1 MLLTMRG
8 FPMNNAE
15 LTFRRRLLSTMVLWV
30 LVLGT
35 ILSGYEQLFFVTIS
49 GIGLLG
55 LWEYYEMLDRRGVPN
70 FKLTAL
76 ITAVVFFAGSF
87 YTFRSYGPDKSYDFE
102 IAVLVVF
109 LLVVFGRQMFRRT
122 RDKNP
127 LETMAYTLFGLLYIV
142 WLFNFLTK
150 IVYLAPRGDLGET
163 TGQYY
168 VLYLLLVTKFS
179 DMGAYVTGS
188 LIGKHKLVPHIS
200 PHKSWEGLAGALVF
214 AVGGSFGLWALIPEK
229 LAVFGPM
236 DVAVLGLLL
245 GLAAVI
251 GDLAESIVKRSTE
264 AKDSGGLL
272 PGIGGVLDL
281 IDSLLFTAPILFF
294 YMRLVLGLPHS

>member
-1 MLLTMRG
+1 MES
-8 FPMNNAE
+8 AQQV
-15 LTFRRRLLSTMVLWV
+15 FRRRLVSTIFLWA

-35 ILSGYEQLFFVTIS
+35 ILSGYEQMFFVTIA

-76 ITAVVFFAGSF
+76 ICAVVFFAASF
-87 YTFRSYGPDKSYDFE
+87 YAFRSYGPDKSYDFE

-109 LLVVFGRQMFRRT
+109 LLVVFGRQMFQST
-122 RDKNP
+122 RDRNP

-150 IVYLAPRGDLGET
+150 IVYLPPRGPLGET

-179 DMGAYVTGS
+179 DMGAYLAGT
-188 LIGKHKLVPHIS
+188 LFGKHKLVPHIS
-200 PHKSWEGLAGALVF
+200 PHKSWEGLVGAIAF
-214 AVGGSFGLWALIPEK
+214 ATAGSFGLWWLIPGR
-229 LAVFGPM
+229 LAIFDAA
-236 DVAVLGLLL
+236 DVAVLGVLL
-245 GLAAVI
+245 GGAAVI
-251 GDLAESIVKRSTE
+251 GDLAESIVKRGAE

-281 IDSLLFTAPILFF
+281 IDSVLFTAPILFF
-294 YMRLVLGLPHS
+294 YMRLVLGLPQS

>member
-1 MLLTMRG
+1 MDPVR
-8 FPMNNAE
+8 
-15 LTFRRRLLSTMVLWV
+15 LTFRRRLLSTLLLWA

-35 ILSGYEQLFFVTIS
+35 VLSGYEQMFFITIG

-76 ITAVVFFAGSF
+76 ITAVIFMAGSF

-122 RDKNP
+122 RDQNP
-127 LETMAYTLFGLLYIV
+127 LETMAYTLFGLLYII

-150 IVYLAPRGDLGET
+150 IVYLAPRGPLGEP

-179 DMGAYVTGS
+179 DMGAYITGS
-188 LIGKHKLVPHIS
+188 LFGRHKLVPHIS
-200 PHKSWEGLAGALVF
+200 PHKSWEGLVGAVLF
-214 AVGGSFGLWALIPEK
+214 AVGGSFGLWYLIPQK
-229 LAVFGPM
+229 LAVFGTT
-236 DVAVLGLLL
+236 DLLVLGVLL

-251 GDLAESIVKRSTE
+251 GDLAESIVKRS
-264 AKDSGGLL
+264 A
-272 PGIGGVLDL
+272 
-281 IDSLLFTAPILFF
+281 
-294 YMRLVLGLPHS
+294 

>member
-1 MLLTMRG
+1 MEST
-8 FPMNNAE
+8 E
-15 LTFRRRLLSTMVLWV
+15 VTFRRRLVSTLILWV

-35 ILSGYEQLFFVTIS
+35 ILSGYEQLFFITIA

-55 LWEYYEMLDRRGVPN
+55 LWEYFEMLDRRGVPN

-76 ITAVVFFAGSF
+76 ITAVVFLAGSVL
-87 YTFRSYGPDKSYDFE
+87 TFRSYGPEKSYDFE

-109 LLVVFGRQMFRRT
+109 LLVVFGRQMFRQT
-122 RDKNP
+122 RDQNP

-150 IVYLAPRGDLGET
+150 IVYLAPRGPSGET
-163 TGQYY
+163 IGQYY

-179 DMGAYVTGS
+179 DMGAYLTGS
-188 LIGKHKLVPHIS
+188 VFGRHKLVPHIS
-200 PHKSWEGLAGALVF
+200 PHKSWEGLAGAVLF
-214 AVGGSFGLWALIPEK
+214 AVGGSFGLWYLIPDK
-229 LAVFGPM
+229 LAVFGTG
-236 DVAVLGLLL
+236 DLLVLGVLL

-251 GDLAESIVKRSTE
+251 GDLAESIVKRSAD

-294 YMRLVLGLPHS
+294 YMRLVLGLPS

>member
-1 MLLTMRG
+1 MDS
-8 FPMNNAE
+8 AE
-15 LTFRRRLLSTMVLWV
+15 LTFRRRLLSTLALWA

-35 ILSGYEQLFFVTIS
+35 VLSGYEQLFFVTIA

-122 RDKNP
+122 RDVNP

-142 WLFNFLTK
+142 WLFNFITK
-150 IVYLAPRGDLGET
+150 IVYLAPRGPLGEP

-168 VLYLLLVTKFS
+168 VLFLLLVTKFS

-188 LIGKHKLVPHIS
+188 LCGKHKLVPHIS
-200 PHKSWEGLAGALVF
+200 PHKSWEGLAGAVLF
-214 AVGGSFGLWALIPEK
+214 AVGGSFGLWLLIPDR
-229 LAVFGPM
+229 LSVFTM
-236 DVAVLGLLL
+236 TDVAILGVLL

-251 GDLAESIVKRSTE
+251 GDLAESIVKRSAA
-264 AKDSGGLL
+264 AKDSGALL

-281 IDSLLFTAPILFF
+281 IDSVLFTAPIMFF
-294 YMRLVLGLPHS
+294 YMRLVLGLPAS

>member
-1 MLLTMRG
+1 MDSTQRV
-8 FPMNNAE
+8 
-15 LTFRRRLLSTMVLWV
+15 FRRRLISTLVLWAI
-30 LVLGT
+30 VLGT
-35 ILSGYEQLFFVTIS
+35 VLSGYEQFFFATIA

-70 FKLTAL
+70 FKLTA
-76 ITAVVFFAGSF
+76 IICGVVFFAGSF
-87 YTFRSYGPDKSYDFE
+87 YAFRSYGPDKSYDFE
-102 IAVLVVF
+102 IAVLLGF
-109 LLVVFGRQMFRRT
+109 LLVVFGRQMFQRT
-122 RDKNP
+122 RDRNP

-150 IVYLAPRGDLGET
+150 IVYLTPRGPMGQT

-179 DMGAYVTGS
+179 DMGAYLAGS
-188 LIGKHKLVPHIS
+188 LFGRHKLVPHIS
-200 PHKSWEGLAGALVF
+200 PHKSWEGLAGAIVL
-214 AVGGSFGLWALIPEK
+214 ATAGSFGLWLLIPER
-229 LAVFGPM
+229 LSVFSAT
-236 DVAVLGLLL
+236 DVAVLGVLL
-245 GLAAVI
+245 GAAAVI

-281 IDSLLFTAPILFF
+281 IDSVLFTAPLLFF
-294 YMRLVLGLPHS
+294 YMRIVLGLPQS

>member
-1 MLLTMRG
+1 MES
-8 FPMNNAE
+8 AQI
-15 LTFRRRLLSTMVLWV
+15 TFRRRLASTLLLWV

-35 ILSGYEQLFFVTIS
+35 ILSGYEQIFFITIS
-49 GIGLLG
+49 GIGLLA
-55 LWEYYEMLDRRGVPN
+55 LWEYFVMLDRRGVPN

-76 ITAVVFFAGSF
+76 ICAVAFFAASF
-87 YTFRSYGPDKSYDFE
+87 YAFRSYGPDKSYDFE

-109 LLVVFGRQMFRRT
+109 LLVVFGRQMFQRT
-122 RDKNP
+122 RDRNP

-150 IVYLAPRGDLGET
+150 IVYLPPRGPLGET

-179 DMGAYVTGS
+179 DMGAYLAGT
-188 LIGKHKLVPHIS
+188 LFGKHKLVPHIS
-200 PHKSWEGLAGALVF
+200 PHKSWEGLVGAI
-214 AVGGSFGLWALIPEK
+214 AMATGGSFFLWWLIPDR
-229 LAVFGPM
+229 LAVFDAT
-236 DVAVLGLLL
+236 DVAVLGVLL
-245 GLAAVI
+245 GGAAVI
-251 GDLAESIVKRSTE
+251 GDLAESIVKRGAE

-281 IDSLLFTAPILFF
+281 IDSVLFTAPVLFF
-294 YMRLVLGLPHS
+294 YMRLVLGLPQS

>member
-1 MLLTMRG
+1 M
-8 FPMNNAE
+8 E
-15 LTFRRRLLSTMVLWV
+15 SSQSVFRRRLLSTLVLWAI
-30 LVLGT
+30 VLGT
-35 ILSGYEQLFFVTIS
+35 ILSGYEQFFFVTIA

-76 ITAVVFFAGSF
+76 ICAVIFFAASF
-87 YTFRSYGPDKSYDFE
+87 YTFRSYGPEKSYDFE

-109 LLVVFGRQMFRRT
+109 LLVVFARQMFQRT
-122 RDKNP
+122 RDRNP
-127 LETMAYTLFGLLYIV
+127 LETMAYTLFGLLYVV

-150 IVYLAPRGDLGET
+150 IVYLPPRGPLGET

-179 DMGAYVTGS
+179 DMGAYLAGT
-188 LIGKHKLVPHIS
+188 LFGKHKLVPHIS
-200 PHKSWEGLAGALVF
+200 PHKSWEGLVGAIVM
-214 AVGGSFGLWALIPEK
+214 ATAGSFGLWLLIPQR
-229 LAVFGPM
+229 LSVFSAS
-236 DVAVLGLLL
+236 DVAVLGVIL
-245 GLAAVI
+245 GGAAVI
-251 GDLAESIVKRSTE
+251 GDLAESIVKRGVE

-281 IDSLLFTAPILFF
+281 IDSVLFTAPILFF
-294 YMRLVLGLPHS
+294 YMRLVLGLPQT

>member
-1 MLLTMRG
+1 MKS
-8 FPMNNAE
+8 AE
-15 LTFRRRLLSTMVLWV
+15 LTFRRRLLSTLALWA

-35 ILSGYEQLFFVTIS
+35 VLSGYEQLFFVTIA

-70 FKLTAL
+70 FKLTAI

-109 LLVVFGRQMFRRT
+109 LLVVFGRQMFRKT
-122 RDKNP
+122 RDVNP

-142 WLFNFLTK
+142 WLFNFITK
-150 IVYLAPRGDLGET
+150 IVYLAPRGPLGEP

-188 LIGKHKLVPHIS
+188 LFGRHKLVPHIS
-200 PHKSWEGLAGALVF
+200 PHKSWEGLAGAVVF
-214 AVGGSFGLWALIPEK
+214 ALGGSFGLWYLIPDK
-229 LAVFGPM
+229 LAVFQPM
-236 DVAVLGLLL
+236 DLLVLGVLL

-281 IDSLLFTAPILFF
+281 IDSVLFTAPIMFF
-294 YMRLVLGLPHS
+294 YMRLVQGLPAS

>member
-1 MLLTMRG
+1 MRR
-8 FPMNNAE
+8 FMKSE
-15 LTFRRRLLSTMVLWV
+15 QQVFRRRFVSTLILWA

-35 ILSGYEQLFFVTIS
+35 VLSGYEQLFFVTIA
-49 GIGLLG
+49 GVGLLG

-87 YTFRSYGPDKSYDFE
+87 YTFRSYEPDKSYDFE
-102 IAVLVVF
+102 IAVMVVF

-122 RDKNP
+122 RDHNP

-150 IVYLAPRGDLGET
+150 IVYLAPRGPLGET

-168 VLYLLLVTKFS
+168 VLYVLLVTKFS

-188 LIGKHKLVPHIS
+188 LFGRHKLVPHIS
-200 PHKSWEGLAGALVF
+200 PHKSWEGLVGAVLF
-214 AVGGSFGLWALIPEK
+214 AVGGSFGLWYLIPDK
-229 LAVFGPM
+229 LAVFTRTDLAM
-236 DVAVLGLLL
+236 LGILL
-245 GLAAVI
+245 GLGAVI
-251 GDLAESIVKRSTE
+251 GDLAESIVKRSAD

-281 IDSLLFTAPILFF
+281 IDSVLFTAPIMFF
-294 YMRLVLGLPHS
+294 YMRLVLGLPQS

>member
-1 MLLTMRG
+1 MESTQQV
-8 FPMNNAE
+8 
-15 LTFRRRLLSTMVLWV
+15 FRRRLISTLFLWA

-35 ILSGYEQLFFVTIS
+35 VLSGYEQMFFVTIA

-76 ITAVVFFAGSF
+76 ICAVAFFAASF
-87 YTFRSYGPDKSYDFE
+87 YAFRSYGPDKSYDFE

-109 LLVVFGRQMFRRT
+109 LLVVFGRQMFQRT
-122 RDKNP
+122 RDRNP

-150 IVYLAPRGDLGET
+150 IVYLPPRGPLGET

-179 DMGAYVTGS
+179 DMGAYLAGT
-188 LIGKHKLVPHIS
+188 LFGKHKLVPHIS
-200 PHKSWEGLAGALVF
+200 PHKSWEGLVGAI
-214 AVGGSFGLWALIPEK
+214 AMATGGSFFLWWLIPDR
-229 LAVFGPM
+229 LAVFDAT
-236 DVAVLGLLL
+236 DVAVLGVLL
-245 GLAAVI
+245 GGAAVI
-251 GDLAESIVKRSTE
+251 GDLAESIVKRGAE

-281 IDSLLFTAPILFF
+281 IDSVLFTAPVLFF
-294 YMRLVLGLPHS
+294 YMRLVLGLPQS

>member
-1 MLLTMRG
+1 MDSAR
-8 FPMNNAE
+8 
-15 LTFRRRLLSTMVLWV
+15 LTFRRRLLSTVLMWA

-35 ILSGYEQLFFVTIS
+35 VLSGYEQMFFVTIA

-70 FKLTAL
+70 FKLTAI

-109 LLVVFGRQMFRRT
+109 LLVVFGRQMFRKT
-122 RDKNP
+122 RDVNP

-142 WLFNFLTK
+142 WLFNFITK
-150 IVYLAPRGDLGET
+150 IVYLAPRGPLGDP

-188 LIGKHKLVPHIS
+188 LFGRHKLVPHIS
-200 PHKSWEGLAGALVF
+200 PHKSWEGLAGAVVF
-214 AVGGSFGLWALIPEK
+214 ALGGSFGLWYLIPDK
-229 LAVFGPM
+229 LAVFQPM
-236 DVAVLGLLL
+236 DLLVLGVLL

-281 IDSLLFTAPILFF
+281 IDSVLFTAPIMFF
-294 YMRLVLGLPHS
+294 YMRLVQGLPAS

>member
-1 MLLTMRG
+1 MESTQQV
-8 FPMNNAE
+8 
-15 LTFRRRLLSTMVLWV
+15 FRRRLISTLFLWA

-35 ILSGYEQLFFVTIS
+35 ILSGYEQMFFVTIA

-76 ITAVVFFAGSF
+76 ICAVAFFAASF
-87 YTFRSYGPDKSYDFE
+87 YAFRSYGPDKSYDFE
-102 IAVLVVF
+102 IAVLVVS
-109 LLVVFGRQMFRRT
+109 LLVVFGRQMFQRT
-122 RDKNP
+122 RDRNP

-150 IVYLAPRGDLGET
+150 IVYLPPRGPLGET

-179 DMGAYVTGS
+179 DMGAYLAGT
-188 LIGKHKLVPHIS
+188 LFGKHKLVPHIS
-200 PHKSWEGLAGALVF
+200 PHKSWEGLVGAI
-214 AVGGSFGLWALIPEK
+214 AMATGGSFFLWWLIPDR
-229 LAVFGPM
+229 LAVFDAT
-236 DVAVLGLLL
+236 DVAVLGVLL
-245 GLAAVI
+245 GGAAVI
-251 GDLAESIVKRSTE
+251 GDLAESIVKRGAE

-281 IDSLLFTAPILFF
+281 IDSVLFTAPVLFF
-294 YMRLVLGLPHS
+294 YMRLVLGLPQS

>member
-1 MLLTMRG
+1 MET
-8 FPMNNAE
+8 AQ
-15 LTFRRRLLSTMVLWV
+15 LTFRRRLASTLLMWA

-35 ILSGYEQLFFVTIS
+35 VLSGYEQMFFVTIA

-87 YTFRSYGPDKSYDFE
+87 YAFRSYGPDKSYDFE
-102 IAVLVVF
+102 IAVMVMF

-122 RDKNP
+122 RDQNP

-150 IVYLAPRGDLGET
+150 IVYLAPRGPDGET
-163 TGQYY
+163 TGQFY

-179 DMGAYVTGS
+179 DMGAYLTGS
-188 LIGKHKLVPHIS
+188 LFGRHKLVPHIS
-200 PHKSWEGLAGALVF
+200 PHKSWEGLLGAVLF
-214 AVGGSFGLWALIPEK
+214 ALGGSFGLWYLIPDK
-229 LAVFGPM
+229 LAVFSPT
-236 DVAVLGLLL
+236 DLAVLGILL

-251 GDLAESIVKRSTE
+251 GDLAESIVKRSAD

-281 IDSLLFTAPILFF
+281 IDSVLFTAPIMFF
-294 YMRLVLGLPHS
+294 YMRLVLGLPES

>member
-1 MLLTMRG
+1 MDPAKTV
-8 FPMNNAE
+8 
-15 LTFRRRLLSTMVLWV
+15 FRRRLVSTLAMWALVLSTV
-30 LVLGT
+30 
-35 ILSGYEQLFFVTIS
+35 LSGYEQLFFITIA

-87 YTFRSYGPDKSYDFE
+87 LTFRSYGPEKSYDFE

-109 LLVVFGRQMFRRT
+109 LAVVFGRQMFRRT
-122 RDKNP
+122 RDQNP
-127 LETMAYTLFGLLYIV
+127 LETMAYTLFGLLYVV
-142 WLFNFLTK
+142 WLFNFITK
-150 IVYLAPRGDLGET
+150 IVYLPPRGPLGEP

-179 DMGAYVTGS
+179 DMGAYLVGS
-188 LIGKHKLVPHIS
+188 LCGRHKLVPHIS
-200 PHKSWEGLAGALVF
+200 PKKSWEGLAGAVVF
-214 AVGGSFGLWALIPEK
+214 AVGGSFGLWLLIPEK
-229 LAVFGPM
+229 LAVFSM
-236 DVAVLGLLL
+236 TDVAVLGVLL

-251 GDLAESIVKRSTE
+251 GDLAESIVKRSAE

-281 IDSLLFTAPILFF
+281 IDSVLFTAPILFF
-294 YMRLVLGLPHS
+294 YMRLVIGLP

>member
-1 MLLTMRG
+1 MES
-8 FPMNNAE
+8 AQ
-15 LTFRRRLLSTMVLWV
+15 LTFRRRLASTLLMWA

-35 ILSGYEQLFFVTIS
+35 VLSGYEQMFFVTIA

-87 YTFRSYGPDKSYDFE
+87 YAFRSYGPDKSYDFE
-102 IAVLVVF
+102 IAVMVVF

-122 RDKNP
+122 RDQNP
-127 LETMAYTLFGLLYIV
+127 LETMAYTLFGLLWVV

-150 IVYLAPRGDLGET
+150 IVYLAPRAPDGET
-163 TGQYY
+163 TGQFY

-179 DMGAYVTGS
+179 DMGAYLSGS
-188 LIGKHKLVPHIS
+188 LFGRHKLVPHIS
-200 PHKSWEGLAGALVF
+200 PHKSWEGLIGAVLL
-214 AVGGSFGLWALIPEK
+214 AVGGSFGLWYLIPDQ
-229 LAVFGPM
+229 LSVFTPT
-236 DVAVLGLLL
+236 DLAVLGVLL
-245 GLAAVI
+245 GLGAVI
-251 GDLAESIVKRSTE
+251 GDLAESIVKRSAD

-281 IDSLLFTAPILFF
+281 IDSVLFTAPIMFF
-294 YMRLVLGLPHS
+294 YMRLVMGLPHS

>member
-1 MLLTMRG
+1 MD
-8 FPMNNAE
+8 PAHQ
-15 LTFRRRLLSTMVLWV
+15 TFRRRLISTLLLWA

-35 ILSGYEQLFFVTIS
+35 ILSGYEQIFFITIA
-49 GIGLLG
+49 GLGLLG

-76 ITAVVFFAGSF
+76 ITAVVFLAGSF

-109 LLVVFGRQMFRRT
+109 LAVVFGRQMFRRT
-122 RDKNP
+122 RDTNP

-150 IVYLAPRGDLGET
+150 IVYLAPRGPSGET

-179 DMGAYVTGS
+179 DMGAYLAGS
-188 LIGKHKLVPHIS
+188 LFGRHKLVPHIS
-200 PHKSWEGLAGALVF
+200 PHKSWEGLAGAVLF
-214 AVGGSFGLWALIPEK
+214 AVGGSFGLWYLIPDK
-229 LAVFGPM
+229 LSVFDGT
-236 DVAVLGLLL
+236 DLLILGVLL

-251 GDLAESIVKRSTE
+251 GDLAESIVKRSAE
-264 AKDSGGLL
+264 AKDSGALL

-281 IDSLLFTAPILFF
+281 IDSVLFTAPILFF
-294 YMRLVLGLPHS
+294 YMRLVLGLPS

>member
-1 MLLTMRG
+1 MDSNRTVFL
-8 FPMNNAE
+8 
-15 LTFRRRLLSTMVLWV
+15 RRLASTVLLWV

-35 ILSGYEQLFFVTIS
+35 ILSGYEQMFFITIA

-55 LWEYYEMLDRRGVPN
+55 LWEYFEMLDRRGVPN

-76 ITAVVFFAGSF
+76 IAAVIFMAGSF
-87 YTFRSYGPDKSYDFE
+87 LTFRSYGPDKSYDFE
-102 IAVLVVF
+102 IAVMVGF

-122 RDKNP
+122 RDQNP
-127 LETMAYTLFGLLYIV
+127 LETMAYTLFGLLYVV

-150 IVYLAPRGDLGET
+150 IVYLAPRGPLGEPS
-163 TGQYY
+163 GQFY

-179 DMGAYVTGS
+179 DMGAYLAGS
-188 LIGKHKLVPHIS
+188 LFGRHKLVPHIS
-200 PHKSWEGLAGALVF
+200 PHKSWEGLAGAVLF
-214 AVGGSFGLWALIPEK
+214 ATAGSFGLWYLIPGQ
-229 LAVFGPM
+229 LSAFGPT
-236 DVAVLGLLL
+236 DLAILGVLL

-251 GDLAESIVKRSTE
+251 GDLAESIVKRSAD

-294 YMRLVLGLPHS
+294 YMRLVLGLPQG

>member
-1 MLLTMRG
+1 MRG
-8 FPMNNAE
+8 FME
-15 LTFRRRLLSTMVLWV
+15 SSQSVFRRRLLSTLVLWAI
-30 LVLGT
+30 VLGT
-35 ILSGYEQLFFVTIS
+35 ILSGYEQFFFVTIA

-76 ITAVVFFAGSF
+76 ICAVIFFAASF
-87 YTFRSYGPDKSYDFE
+87 YTFRSYGPEKSYDFE

-109 LLVVFGRQMFRRT
+109 LLVVFARQMFQRT
-122 RDKNP
+122 RDRNP
-127 LETMAYTLFGLLYIV
+127 LETMAYTLFGLLYVV

-150 IVYLAPRGDLGET
+150 IVYLPPRGPLGET

-179 DMGAYVTGS
+179 DMGAYLAGT
-188 LIGKHKLVPHIS
+188 LFGKHKLVPHIS
-200 PHKSWEGLAGALVF
+200 PHKSWEGLVGAIVL
-214 AVGGSFGLWALIPEK
+214 ATAGSFGLWLLIPQR
-229 LAVFGPM
+229 LSVFSAS
-236 DVAVLGLLL
+236 DVAVLGVIL
-245 GLAAVI
+245 GGAAVI
-251 GDLAESIVKRSTE
+251 GDLAESIVKRGVE

-281 IDSLLFTAPILFF
+281 IDSVLFTAPILFF
-294 YMRLVLGLPHS
+294 YMRLVLGLPQT

>member
-1 MLLTMRG
+1 MRG
-8 FPMNNAE
+8 FME
-15 LTFRRRLLSTMVLWV
+15 SSQSVFRRRLLSTLVLWAI
-30 LVLGT
+30 VLGT
-35 ILSGYEQLFFVTIS
+35 ILSGYEQFFFVTIA

-76 ITAVVFFAGSF
+76 ICAVIFFAASF
-87 YTFRSYGPDKSYDFE
+87 YTFRSYGPEKSYDFE

-109 LLVVFGRQMFRRT
+109 LLVVFARQMFQRT
-122 RDKNP
+122 RDRNP
-127 LETMAYTLFGLLYIV
+127 LETMAYTLFGLLYVV

-150 IVYLAPRGDLGET
+150 IVYLPPRGSLGET

-179 DMGAYVTGS
+179 DMGAYLAGT
-188 LIGKHKLVPHIS
+188 LFGKHKLVPHIS
-200 PHKSWEGLAGALVF
+200 PHKSWEGLVGAIVM
-214 AVGGSFGLWALIPEK
+214 ATAGSFGLWLLIPQR
-229 LAVFGPM
+229 LSVFSAS
-236 DVAVLGLLL
+236 DVAVLGVIL
-245 GLAAVI
+245 GGAAVI
-251 GDLAESIVKRSTE
+251 GDLAESIVKRGVE

-281 IDSLLFTAPILFF
+281 IDSVLFTAPILFF
-294 YMRLVLGLPHS
+294 YMRLVLGLPQT

>member
-1 MLLTMRG
+1 MESART
-8 FPMNNAE
+8 
-15 LTFRRRLLSTMVLWV
+15 TFQRRLFSTLLMWAV
-30 LVLGT
+30 VLGT
-35 ILSGYEQLFFVTIS
+35 VLSGFEQVFFTAIA

-70 FKLTAL
+70 FKLTGL
-76 ITAVVFFAGSF
+76 ICAVVFLAGSF
-87 YTFRSYGPDKSYDFE
+87 YTFRSHSPDKSYDFE

-109 LLVVFGRQMFRRT
+109 LMVMFGRQMFRRT
-122 RDKNP
+122 RDQNP

-150 IVYLAPRGDLGET
+150 IVYLPPRGPLGQI

-200 PHKSWEGLAGALVF
+200 PHKTWEGLAGAVAFALV
-214 AVGGSFGLWALIPEK
+214 GSFGLWALIPAR
-229 LAVFGPM
+229 LSVFSAA
-236 DVAVLGLLL
+236 DVAVLGVLL

-251 GDLAESIVKRSTE
+251 GDLAESIVKRSAE

-294 YMRLVLGLPHS
+294 YMRLVKGLPA

>member
-1 MLLTMRG
+1 MEST
-8 FPMNNAE
+8 E
-15 LTFRRRLLSTMVLWV
+15 VTFRRRLFSTLILCV

-35 ILSGYEQLFFVTIS
+35 ILSGYEQLFFITIA

-55 LWEYYEMLDRRGVPN
+55 LWEYFEMLDRRGVPN

-76 ITAVVFFAGSF
+76 ITAVVFLAGSF
-87 YTFRSYGPDKSYDFE
+87 LTFRSYGPEKSYDFE

-109 LLVVFGRQMFRRT
+109 LLVVFGRQMFRGT
-122 RDKNP
+122 RDQNP

-150 IVYLAPRGDLGET
+150 IVYLAPREPSGEMI
-163 TGQYY
+163 GQYY

-179 DMGAYVTGS
+179 DMGAYLTGS
-188 LIGKHKLVPHIS
+188 VFGRHKLVPHIS
-200 PHKSWEGLAGALVF
+200 PHKSWEGLAGAILF
-214 AVGGSFGLWALIPEK
+214 AVGGSFGLWYLIPDK
-229 LAVFGPM
+229 LSVFGTG
-236 DVAVLGLLL
+236 DLLVLGVLL

-251 GDLAESIVKRSTE
+251 GDLAESIVKRSAD

-294 YMRLVLGLPHS
+294 YMRLVLVLPS

>member
-1 MLLTMRG
+1 MGT
-8 FPMNNAE
+8 AST
-15 LTFRRRLLSTMVLWV
+15 TFQRRLVSTLLMWA

-35 ILSGYEQLFFVTIS
+35 ILSGYEQFFFVTIA

-70 FKLTAL
+70 FKLTAI

-87 YTFRSYGPDKSYDFE
+87 YTFRSRGPDKSYDFE

-122 RDKNP
+122 RDQNP

-150 IVYLAPRGDLGET
+150 IVYLAPRGPLGET

-179 DMGAYVTGS
+179 DMGAYLTGS
-188 LIGKHKLVPHIS
+188 LIGRHKLVPHIS
-200 PHKSWEGLAGALVF
+200 PAKSWEGLAGAVVF
-214 AVGGSFGLWALIPEK
+214 ATVGSFGLWALIPTR
-229 LAVFGPM
+229 LSVFTAT
-236 DVAVLGLLL
+236 DVAVLGVLL

-251 GDLAESIVKRSTE
+251 GDLAESIVKRSTD
-264 AKDSGGLL
+264 AKDSGALL

-281 IDSLLFTAPILFF
+281 IDSVLFTAPILFF
-294 YMRLVLGLPHS
+294 YMRLVLGLPAQ

>member
-1 MLLTMRG
+1 MES
-8 FPMNNAE
+8 AQQV
-15 LTFRRRLLSTMVLWV
+15 FRRRLVSTLFLWA

-35 ILSGYEQLFFVTIS
+35 VLSGYEQFFFVTIA

-76 ITAVVFFAGSF
+76 ICAVAFFAASF
-87 YTFRSYGPDKSYDFE
+87 YAFRSYGPDKSYDFE

-109 LLVVFGRQMFRRT
+109 LLVVFGRQMFQRT
-122 RDKNP
+122 RDRNP

-150 IVYLAPRGDLGET
+150 IVYLPPRGPLGET

-179 DMGAYVTGS
+179 DMGAYLAGT
-188 LIGKHKLVPHIS
+188 LFGKHKLVPHIS
-200 PHKSWEGLAGALVF
+200 PHKSWEGLVGAI
-214 AVGGSFGLWALIPEK
+214 AMATGGSFFLWWLIPGR
-229 LAVFGPM
+229 LSVFDAT
-236 DVAVLGLLL
+236 DVAVLGVLL
-245 GLAAVI
+245 GGAAVI
-251 GDLAESIVKRSTE
+251 GDLAESVLKRALN
-264 AKDSGGLL
+264 AKDSGRML
-272 PGIGGVLDL
+272 PGIGGAMDL
-281 IDSLLFTAPILFF
+281 IDSLCFTAPALYF
-294 YMRLVLGLPHS
+294 YLKWLPLPTA

>member
-1 MLLTMRG
+1 MRG
-8 FPMNNAE
+8 AMESART
-15 LTFRRRLLSTMVLWV
+15 TFNRRLVSTLVMWAV
-30 LVLGT
+30 VLGT
-35 ILSGYEQLFFVTIS
+35 VLSGYEQIFFITIA

-76 ITAVVFFAGSF
+76 ITAVIFLIGSF

-102 IAVLVVF
+102 IAVMVVF

-122 RDKNP
+122 RDQNP

-150 IVYLAPRGDLGET
+150 IIYLAPRGPLGEP

-179 DMGAYVTGS
+179 DMGAYIAGS
-188 LIGKHKLVPHIS
+188 LFGRHKLVPHIS
-200 PHKSWEGLAGALVF
+200 PHKSWEGLAGAILF
-214 AVGGSFGLWALIPEK
+214 SIGASFGLWYLIPAK
-229 LAVFGPM
+229 LSVFTSFDLAILAV
-236 DVAVLGLLL
+236 LL
-245 GLAAVI
+245 GAAAVI

-264 AKDSGGLL
+264 TKDSGDLL

-281 IDSLLFTAPILFF
+281 IDSVLFTAPIMFF
-294 YMRLVLGLPHS
+294 YMRLVLGLPVS

>member
-1 MLLTMRG
+1 MDSARTI
-8 FPMNNAE
+8 FH
-15 LTFRRRLLSTMVLWV
+15 RRLISTLGMWA

-35 ILSGYEQLFFVTIS
+35 ILSGYEQFFFVTIA

-76 ITAVVFFAGSF
+76 ICAVVVFAGSF
-87 YTFRSYGPDKSYDFE
+87 FTFRSVGPEKAYDFE

-109 LLVVFGRQMFRRT
+109 LLLVFGRQMFRRT
-122 RDKNP
+122 RDQNP

-142 WLFNFLTK
+142 WLFNFITK
-150 IVYLAPRGDLGET
+150 IVYLAPRGPGGET

-188 LIGKHKLVPHIS
+188 LFGRHKLVPHIS
-200 PHKSWEGLAGALVF
+200 PHKSWEGLGGAVLF
-214 AVGGSFGLWALIPEK
+214 AVGGSFGLWALIPHR
-229 LAVFGPM
+229 LAVFTPW
-236 DVAVLGLLL
+236 DLAVLGVLL

-251 GDLAESIVKRSTE
+251 GDLAESIVKRSAE

-281 IDSLLFTAPILFF
+281 IDSVLFTAPIMFF
-294 YMRLVLGLPHS
+294 YMRLVLGLPHG

>member
-1 MLLTMRG
+1 
-8 FPMNNAE
+8 MNTART
-15 LTFRRRLLSTMVLWV
+15 TFRRRLASTLLMWAV
-30 LVLGT
+30 VLGT
-35 ILSGYEQLFFVTIS
+35 ILSGYEQLFFVTIA

-87 YTFRSYGPDKSYDFE
+87 YTFRSRGPEKSYDFE

-122 RDKNP
+122 RDQNP

-150 IVYLAPRGDLGET
+150 IVYLAPRGPHGET

-179 DMGAYVTGS
+179 DMGAYITGS
-188 LIGKHKLVPHIS
+188 LIGRHKLVPHIS
-200 PHKSWEGLAGALVF
+200 PAKSWEGLAGAVVF
-214 AVGGSFGLWALIPEK
+214 ATAGSFGLWALIPTR
-229 LAVFGPM
+229 LSVFGVA
-236 DVAVLGLLL
+236 DVAVLGVLL

-251 GDLAESIVKRSTE
+251 GDLAESIVKRSTD
-264 AKDSGGLL
+264 AKDSGALL

-281 IDSLLFTAPILFF
+281 IDSVLFTAPILFF
-294 YMRLVLGLPHS
+294 YMRLVLGLPAQ